1 LVFGGMQAMCRLM
14 SADLNELD
22 TGGNHTGE
30 RLWVRSCRSHKLVPR
45 LRFRSRQQCT
55 LTGMLLILG
64 SS

>member
-45 LRFRSRQQCT
+45 LRFSRVNNAHLQGC
-55 LTGMLLILG
+55 
-64 SS
+64 S